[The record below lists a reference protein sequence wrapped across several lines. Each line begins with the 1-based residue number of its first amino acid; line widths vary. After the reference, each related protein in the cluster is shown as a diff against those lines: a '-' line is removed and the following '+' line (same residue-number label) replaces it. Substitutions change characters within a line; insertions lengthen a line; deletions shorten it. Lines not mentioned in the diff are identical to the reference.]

1 LTPLLPKRIRRV
13 FVPPIKCQGIKTK
26 LVRFIASN
34 IAWDGDGTWI
44 EPFLGSGVVLFNV
57 APTKAIAADAN
68 PHLIRFYQAVQ
79 AGEVTPASVREHLT
93 REGAR
98 LLAEGEAHYYAL
110 RDRFNDA
117 HSPLDFLF
125 LSRACFNGVMRFNR
139 AGGFNVPFC
148 RKPERFRQAYV
159 TKIVNQVGDLCRLL
173 AGKEWEFRVADWR
186 ETMGHVTVRDFVYL
200 DPPYQG
206 RHADYYNRWSGTDAR
221 ALAEELAAS
230 PGGFALSMWKANR
243 YRTNQALCD
252 LRGGHVERTV
262 SHYYHVGATENLRN
276 EMEEALVIRQG
287 FAAVREQPRRSPA
300 AVQPALFADP

>member
-1 LTPLLPKRIRRV
+1 MPLLPKRIRRV
-13 FVPPIKCQGIKTK
+13 FVPPIKCQGIKTR

-34 IAWDGDGTWI
+34 VAWDGGGTWV

-57 APTKAIAADAN
+57 APARAIAADTN

-79 AGEVTPASVREHLT
+79 AGEVTAASVREHLT

-110 RDRFNDA
+110 RDRFNEA

-159 TKIVNQVGDLCRLL
+159 TRIANQVGDLTRLL
-173 AGKEWEFRVADWR
+173 VGRQWEFRVADWR
-186 ETMGHVTVRDFVYL
+186 ETMARATARDFVYL
-200 DPPYQG
+200 DPPYLG
-206 RHADYYNRWSGTDAR
+206 RHADYYNRWSDADAR
-221 ALAEELAAS
+221 ALAEEVAVS

-243 YRTNQALCD
+243 YRTNETLPE
-252 LRGGHVERTV
+252 LWGGHVERSV

-276 EMEEALVIRQG
+276 EMEEALVIRHG
-287 FAAVREQPRRSPA
+287 FAAPHQQSVRPTARPQSS
-300 AVQPALFADP
+300 LFADL